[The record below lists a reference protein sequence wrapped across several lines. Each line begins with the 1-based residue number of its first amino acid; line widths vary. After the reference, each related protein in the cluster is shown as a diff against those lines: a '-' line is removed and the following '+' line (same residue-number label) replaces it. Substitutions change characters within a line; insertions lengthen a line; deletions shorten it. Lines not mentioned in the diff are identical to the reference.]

1 MFPLTH
7 AVRSGDL
14 AETLRLLRDGASG
27 DVDGERDDDQGWTPL
42 FWAARDGRA
51 DLVAALL
58 ACGADPLAKD
68 VDGQTPVDQ
77 ARATKRAELVRLFE
91 ALIAPPK
98 KRPASKKPR
107 ASPRKATASS
117 KLTDG
122 TRFAALIQSPSPMR
136 YHIELPV
143 SLAKEVG
150 GFVRISIAGRAPSR
164 CPVDTVGKK
173 RLVRVLGRMLTAAGV
188 DEGDRVEVEVAPIT
202 RSARRST

>member
-58 ACGADPLAKD
+58 ACGADPLGKD

-77 ARATKRAELVRLFE
+77 ARATKRAELVRIFE

-98 KRPASKKPR
+98 KPGAS
-107 ASPRKATASS
+107 SRKATASS

-122 TRFAALIQSPSPMR
+122 TRFTALIQSPSPMR

-143 SLAKEVG
+143 SLAKQVG

-164 CPVDTVGKK
+164 CPVDTVGHK
-173 RLVRVLGRMLTAAGV
+173 RLVRVLGRMLAAAGV